1 MCRAVLSILNS
12 ARLWAV
18 VSSLLV
24 AFALSACGGGDS
36 SESGGEEGI
45 TAKEAVAAFEEAAG
59 GHKFEKAISLTDG
72 AVAYGP
78 KSSPD
83 PEDVEQLNEA
93 LGESSVLWQVLVFD
107 GGDPPLDKE
116 AVEAAAFASDK
127 LKDEGEGVY
136 LGDNDIAYMANGN
149 VVVTGPVLD
158 GNVDDVTLEGWQAVL
173 DEL

>member
-1 MCRAVLSILNS
+1 MLSILNG
-12 ARLWAV
+12 ARLWAL
-18 VSSLLV
+18 VSSLLLV
-24 AFALSACGGGDS
+24 LTLSACGGGDS
-36 SESGGEEGI
+36 SDSGGEEGI
-45 TAKEAVAAFEEAAG
+45 TAKEAVAAFEKAAG

-83 PEDVEQLNEA
+83 PEDVEKLNEA
-93 LGESSVLWQVLVFD
+93 LGESSVLWQVLIFE
-107 GGDPPLDKE
+107 GADPPFDKE

>member
-1 MCRAVLSILNS
+1 MLSILTG
-12 ARLWAV
+12 ARRW
-18 VSSLLV
+18 SLLTLLLA
-24 AFALSACGGGDS
+24 AFALSACGGGS
-36 SESGGEEGI
+36 SDDEALSAEEV
-45 TAKEAVAAFEEAAG
+45 AAAFEGAAG
-59 GHKFEKAISLTDG
+59 GHKFEKATSLVDG

-78 KSSPD
+78 QSSPD
-83 PEDVEQLNEA
+83 PQDVEQLNEA
-93 LGESSVLWQVLVFD
+93 LGESSVLWQVLIFD
-107 GGDPPLDKE
+107 GADPPLEEE

-136 LGDNDIAYMANGN
+136 LSDNDIAYVAHEN

>member
-1 MCRAVLSILNS
+1 MLSILAG
-12 ARLWAV
+12 ARRW
-18 VSSLLV
+18 SLLTLLLAV
-24 AFALSACGGGDS
+24 FALSACGGGSDDS
-36 SESGGEEGI
+36 SGEEAI
-45 TAKEAVAAFEEAAG
+45 TAKEAVAAFEKAAG
-59 GHKFEKAISLTDG
+59 GHEFEKAISLTDG

-78 KSSPD
+78 QSSPD

-93 LGESSVLWQVLVFD
+93 LGESSVLWQVLIFD
-107 GGDPPLDKE
+107 GADPPLDKE

-127 LKDEGEGVY
+127 LKDEGEGIY
-136 LGDNDIAYMANGN
+136 LGDNDIAYIAHEN